1 MDTADK
7 LITENLDIWT
17 SAVKAKSS
25 AGRGASK
32 KQELYGI
39 SKLREMIRGLGLS
52 GGLCSPEGTF
62 TKNLDHLLAEAR
74 KGYSV
79 AQKRKLK
86 DYKIGSPIISE
97 FGIPENWEWKRV
109 SELCDLQTGATPSRQ
124 KPEYFGGNNRWLVS
138 GDINLGVIRDC
149 EGRITDEALSASNC
163 KILPQGT
170 VLIALNGQGKTR
182 ASVALLETTAAC
194 NQSLVGII
202 PFDQSLLDPA
212 FLLLALKYR
221 YFEIRD
227 VTGQKQ
233 RRGLNMGL
241 VAELSVPVPPIEVQ
255 HRIVAKV
262 DELMTLCDQLEK
274 EQESSHDTHDTLV
287 ATLLGALTTATADAG
302 QFAQVWQRIQAN
314 FDTLFTT
321 ESSIDQLKQ
330 TILQLAVMGKL
341 VPQDLEDEPASE
353 LLKRI
358 AQEKSQLVKEGEI
371 KKQKPLPPVS
381 SDKEPFGLPKEW
393 EWTRLGIATR
403 RIHYGYTAKSNSD
416 ITSVRLLR
424 ITDIQNDAVDWE
436 SVPGCEITDKETAQY
451 KLLPGDILIARTGG
465 TVGKSFLVGN
475 IDVTSVFASYLIRL
489 EKLEEMYPLYLKV
502 FLSSPLYW
510 EQLIAGAR
518 GAAQPNVNGQTLGAM
533 TLPLPPLAEQHRI
546 VAKVDELMALCDQL
560 KARLATAQTTQ
571 LNLADSL
578 VEQAIG

>member
-1 MDTADK
+1 MDTADQ

-32 KQELYGI
+32 KQELYGISKLREMIRGLGLSGGLCSPEGTFTKNLDHLLAEARKGYSVAQKRKLKDYKIGSPIISEFGIPENWEWKRVSELCDLQTGATPSRQKPEYFGGNNRWLVSGDINLGVIRDCEGRITDEALSASNCKILPQGTVLIALNGQGKTRASVALLETTAACNQSLVGIMPFDQSLLDPAFLLLALKYRYFEIRDVTGQKQRRGLNMGLVAELSVPVPPIEVQHRIVAKVDELMTLCDQLEKEQESSHDTHDTLVATLLGALTTATADAGQFAQVWQRIQANFDTLFTTESSI

-262 DELMTLCDQLEK
+262 DELM
-274 EQESSHDTHDTLV
+274 
-287 ATLLGALTTATADAG
+287 
-302 QFAQVWQRIQAN
+302 
-314 FDTLFTT
+314 
-321 ESSIDQLKQ
+321 
-330 TILQLAVMGKL
+330 
-341 VPQDLEDEPASE
+341 
-353 LLKRI
+353 
-358 AQEKSQLVKEGEI
+358 
-371 KKQKPLPPVS
+371 
-381 SDKEPFGLPKEW
+381 
-393 EWTRLGIATR
+393 
-403 RIHYGYTAKSNSD
+403 
-416 ITSVRLLR
+416 
-424 ITDIQNDAVDWE
+424 
-436 SVPGCEITDKETAQY
+436 
-451 KLLPGDILIARTGG
+451 
-465 TVGKSFLVGN
+465 
-475 IDVTSVFASYLIRL
+475 
-489 EKLEEMYPLYLKV
+489 
-502 FLSSPLYW
+502 
-510 EQLIAGAR
+510 
-518 GAAQPNVNGQTLGAM
+518 
-533 TLPLPPLAEQHRI
+533 
-546 VAKVDELMALCDQL
+546 ALCDQL
-560 KARLATAQTTQ
+560 KASLATAQATQ

-578 VEQAIG
+578 VDAAIQ